1 MSKIILASASPRR
14 SELLRQ
20 AGIEFDVCVSGAEET
35 ADPSLSPDELT
46 VSIARQKAMCVAKN
60 HPDAVVLG
68 ADTVVAIGDKI
79 LGKPADADDAK
90 RMLALLSGKVHSV
103 YTGVCIV
110 SGGKR
115 SEFYQK
121 TDVKFYPLTQSEI
134 DAYIA
139 TGEPM
144 DKAGAYGIQGRGCV
158 LVESISGDYFNVVG
172 LPVARVVREINK
184 MA

>member
-1 MSKIILASASPRR
+1 M
-14 SELLRQ
+14 
-20 AGIEFDVCVSGAEET
+20 T
-35 ADPSLSPDELT
+35 ADPSLSPYELI
-46 VSIARQKAMCVAKN
+46 VSIARQKAICVAKN
-60 HPDAVVLG
+60 DPDAVVHG
-68 ADTVVAIGDKI
+68 ADTVVAIGVKI
-79 LGKPADADDAK
+79 PGKPSDADDAK